1 MANMV
6 IGCGNAGSRCVEEI
20 ASRTSMSDVVLY
32 AIDSVMSN
40 MSMDK
45 VGNKITY
52 IPIISDDKC
61 GSGRDRERGAA
72 MFRYHE
78 DNGKFNEMYN
88 DALNAKTPV
97 VVISSSAGGTGSGSI
112 VPLCKAL
119 QELEI
124 QVIPIIIC
132 PSMDDPDAYHLNT
145 NDLLIELDQVGITT
159 YNVFRNRAGTSNY
172 TPVNNEVAD
181 LVEIIFGKRYKE
193 TDLDSIDD
201 QDLDTILNT
210 PGRFVAITAKAPD
223 IQKLTREITAKMFT
237 GHQPSWTDEEAKRF
251 TFMTAFSL
259 RSIFAADDF
268 ESVFTEVR
276 ARIHNVFDEYRHIEQ
291 VDNSGVCEATVIIA
305 GLPRPEI
312 KKIESEYADVG
323 GLAEGMN
330 RSKRPSF
337 MKKKKASVV
346 ELKDGEGSAIKQF
359 KWH

>member
-1 MANMV
+1 MPNMV
-6 IGCGNAGSRCVEEI
+6 IGVGNAGSRCVEEI
-20 ASRTSMSDVVLY
+20 ASRTSMSDVILY

-40 MSMDK
+40 MSMEK

-52 IPIISDDKC
+52 IPIVSDDKC

-78 DNGKFNEMYN
+78 ENGKFVEMYN
-88 DALNAKTPV
+88 KALEAKTPV

-112 VPLCKAL
+112 VPLCKSL
-119 QELEI
+119 IELDI
-124 QVIPIIIC
+124 QVIPVIIC

-145 NDLLIELDQVGITT
+145 NDLLIELDQVGVQT
-159 YNVFRNRAGTSNY
+159 YNIFRNRAGTSNY
-172 TPVNNEVAD
+172 TPVNNDVAD
-181 LVEIIFGKRYKE
+181 MVEIIFGKYYKDTE
-193 TDLDSIDD
+193 LDSIDD
-201 QDLDTILNT
+201 QDLDTILNI
-210 PGRFVAITAKAPD
+210 PGRFVAIKAKASD

-237 GHQPSWTDEEAKRF
+237 GYQPSWTDEEANRF

-268 ESVFTEVR
+268 ENVFTEVR
-276 ARIHNVFDEYRHIEQ
+276 ARIRKSFDEYRHIEQ
-291 VDNSGVCEATVIIA
+291 TDNNGVCEATVIIA

-312 KKIESEYADVG
+312 KQIDSEYADVG
-323 GLAEGMN
+323 GLSEGMN
-330 RSKRPSF
+330 RSKRPGF